1 MAVFSS
7 QHIYIL
13 QIKFSDEIN
22 WILDFLSLKTEANW
36 KMSQVCVYK
45 IVIW

>member
-22 WILDFLSLKTEANW
+22 RILDFFSLKAEA
-36 KMSQVCVYK
+36 KQMSRVCVNK